1 MASETKIAARRNAEQ
16 ESKRPSDKLR
26 VPRPN
31 VESLSDDEEVITV
44 RAPIAQLIGEA

>member
-1 MASETKIAARRNAEQ
+1 MESETKIAATRNVEH
-16 ESKRPSDKLR
+16 ESKRSSDKLR
-26 VPRPN
+26 VARPK